1 MGSQILI
8 YNRFISAGPELPNF
22 AISRGSEPLN
32 VTLMT
37 PFNRIGGYTQLSL
50 GPYDDDLNFK
60 YGENTEVK
68 QSCATTLNGE
78 MYIFSGSSY
87 KNNKLSDN
95 YKQVNITKS
104 LKIF

>member
-1 MGSQILI
+1 MSPSMLLWWFESLFDPFQLNWTI
-8 YNRFISAGPELPNF
+8 YSL
-22 AISRGSEPLN
+22 
-32 VTLMT
+32 
-37 PFNRIGGYTQLSL
+37 LSL

-60 YGENTEVK
+60 YRENTEVK

-95 YKQVNITKS
+95 YKQVNIQN
-104 LKIF
+104 L